1 MNPWVAHCPPESLL
15 LGTAILSCVLG
26 PSASTPVLVILLVY
40 QAACLTCF
48 SLDMLGERQSQ
59 LINSGCIIKIKNNN
73 TEKGL
78 LSDTHLLRGCLQAL
92 LLCFFYG
99 RNTVEKGDNPVFP
112 RDVHISLTKMFP
124 KLPRL
129 EYFYQHHVQQQSRNL
144 YLAKQCTGKTQN
156 NIKHTHCKGK
166 WLREML
172 CDFKSYRYN
181 EFGWIREGYWDEVN
195 QRSYIPGLVEKRRDL
210 FNYSFPISF
219 ADSFSH
225 V

>member
-1 MNPWVAHCPPESLL
+1 MSTTNGVDLSVIEMCCPVGQSYESLSSTL
-15 LGTAILSCVLG
+15 SPRILAPWHSYSVLCTWTLCLH
-26 PSASTPVLVILLVY
+26 PSLSNFFLVILLVY

-166 WLREML
+166 
-172 CDFKSYRYN
+172 
-181 EFGWIREGYWDEVN
+181 
-195 QRSYIPGLVEKRRDL
+195 
-210 FNYSFPISF
+210 
-219 ADSFSH
+219 
-225 V
+225 